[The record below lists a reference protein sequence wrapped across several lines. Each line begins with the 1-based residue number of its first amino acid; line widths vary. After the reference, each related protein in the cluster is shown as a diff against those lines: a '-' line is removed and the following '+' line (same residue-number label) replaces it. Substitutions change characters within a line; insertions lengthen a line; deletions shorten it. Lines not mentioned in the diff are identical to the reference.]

1 MSSVALQRVSDESV
15 AMDVRL
21 PAPVDKVALSNYLT
35 LLEDPEALKLQ
46 NRLAA
51 AYDNACRAL
60 IGPNDIQKDG
70 GREFKKKSAWKK
82 LARHF
87 SISTTIVAQVERFIN
102 DESTG
107 ESVFVAICTVRAT
120 SPWGQVADS
129 VGACGTDEET
139 GKRKI
144 SIADAISTAET
155 RASNRATSNL
165 IAMGEVSAEE
175 TTREE
180 REQLVQEAAKDM
192 TLAEAKLI
200 AFPWRQPAKYAG
212 KPLGELSP
220 RMLKVVLD
228 AVVGEIGKAGESPR
242 RVELKRAAEMLLADV
257 ELRAEEERLAA
268 AEAGTAAPSDAPTST
283 EPTAAAAPIDTTIA
297 PGRIEDALEGKKDP
311 RPTSTTAASDTGS
324 AAPSTSPQTADA
336 SPTSKASFTEVTKQI
351 TSLLSHEKIGDDD
364 RGVFKGRMAKAT
376 TLEELQKLAKDLQN
390 FLDQPF

>member
-1 MSSVALQRVSDESV
+1 MSSVALQRVSDEHV
-15 AMDVRL
+15 AMDIRL

-60 IGPNDIQKDG
+60 IGPNDVQKDG

-87 SISTTIVAQVERFIN
+87 SISTTIVAQVERYIN

-107 ESVFVAICTVRAT
+107 ESVFIAICTVRAT

-180 REQLVQEAAKDM
+180 REQLVQEAANEM
-192 TLAEAKLI
+192 TLAEAKLVP
-200 AFPWRQPAKYAG
+200 FPWRQPAKYAG
-212 KPLGELSP
+212 KPLGDLSL
-220 RMLKVVLD
+220 RMLKVVLES
-228 AVVGEIGKAGESPR
+228 VKGEIEKTGENPR
-242 RVELKRAAEMLLADV
+242 RVELRRAAELCIVYA
-257 ELRAEEERLAA
+257 EQRAEETRLAA
-268 AEAGTAAPSDAPTST
+268 AEGGATPDTPAS
-283 EPTAAAAPIDTTIA
+283 APIDTTIA
-297 PGRIEDALEGKKDP
+297 PGRVEDALEAKPSGSAEPAPAPAESSAKPSLTELTKHI
-311 RPTSTTAASDTGS
+311 TALLSNAKIEDDERALFKQRMEKAMTLEALQKIASDL
-324 AAPSTSPQTADA
+324 QT
-336 SPTSKASFTEVTKQI
+336 
-351 TSLLSHEKIGDDD
+351 
-364 RGVFKGRMAKAT
+364 
-376 TLEELQKLAKDLQN
+376 
-390 FLDQPF
+390 FLDLPF